1 MLFNELLGKTV
12 KIVDVSGIMDEGEY
26 AYSLSL
32 EVQNEDGTS
41 TVVDVRCFP
50 IDYGDDAV
58 LSLYKTE
65 KEQ

>member
-32 EVQNEDGTS
+32 EVQKRRRHVYNS
-41 TVVDVRCFP
+41 
-50 IDYGDDAV
+50 
-58 LSLYKTE
+58 
-65 KEQ
+65 